1 MAQIWQESAVGWKS
15 SPPIS
20 AGHTESSPPKVSP
33 SQELWAS
40 KVEVKLQM
48 IELEQFQSIIP

>member
-1 MAQIWQESAVGWKS
+1 MAQIWQESGVGWKI

-20 AGHTESSPPKVSP
+20 AEHTESSPPKVFP